1 MKEFEPYLYKTY
13 SLRASKRKKQ
23 SSNSPPVT
31 VENKLH
37 SQRATN
43 AVNMS
48 TYTFRRI
55 WSICRKVGL
64 PSTLDFAIGA
74 TGEIHPSCSFIY
86 IHIYI
91 CLMNDTSSNWQRK
104 KFPGPRLENF
114 WDSRSEPFVW
124 DVRKRIKK
132 GLSSYGHLESI
143 RNLLTTCPWSQA
155 RHPIVIDTWN
165 HESLGIR
172 ECKML

>member
-114 WDSRSEPFVW
+114 CRMLKPS
-124 DVRKRIKK
+124 
-132 GLSSYGHLESI
+132 
-143 RNLLTTCPWSQA
+143 LTTCPWSQA